1 MTQRGKSGGF
11 APPALGG
18 ASLLVIFAVLALT
31 VFALLSLSTVR
42 ADVRLGDAS
51 AQAVVNYYAADGRA
65 QEILACLRTGATA
78 PEDIP
83 VSVSIIHYEDRVE
96 RVCSYTV
103 PISETQEL
111 QVEVQLEGTDYT
123 VLRWQAVPAGGWEI
137 DEGIELWDME
147 MF

>member
-65 QEILACLRTGATA
+65 QEILACLRTGAPA

-83 VSVSIIHYEDRVE
+83 VILASGNRTLAGPTVPPGGLYLTKLWYEDE
-96 RVCSYTV
+96 R
-103 PISETQEL
+103 L
-111 QVEVQLEGTDYT
+111 NG
-123 VLRWQAVPAGGWEI
+123 
-137 DEGIELWDME
+137 
-147 MF
+147 

>member
-51 AQAVVNYYAADGRA
+51 AQAITNYYAADCRA
-65 QEILACLRTGATA
+65 QEVLACLRTGAPV
-78 PEDIP
+78 PEDIS
-83 VSVSIIHYEDRVE
+83 VSESIIHYEDRVE
-96 RVCSYTV
+96 WVCSYTV